1 VENSQR
7 FKTVLNR
14 KVAAADDGERE
25 DKRVDDDDEVSLMV
39 LSCD

>member
-1 VENSQR
+1 MENSQR

-25 DKRVDDDDEVSLMV
+25 DKRVDDDEVSLMV